1 MSTVNRNAAQPRQ
14 RKTVALLKGAV
25 ATRDVEDN
33 DVETGVGLSWRGVE
47 SRYACHVHED
57 FLQNAG
63 GTLPAP
69 WATADTSAS
78 GSPTLDYVDN
88 ADNGAYRLK
97 LAATDESEIIT
108 LYWGDDVFIEPTK
121 QPYFE
126 ARVTYT
132 NASPAAEEALVIG
145 LADAQN
151 DTLDSVAKSA
161 WFLLT
166 GANNNILYESDDA
179 TTNDDDNDSGV
190 DWVSGTAFVLG
201 IDFSN
206 LAAVAFYV
214 DGTLVGTTDMSA
226 LTGNLQPFV
235 QLQKSSGTTVPQ
247 IDIDYIDVDWMR

>member
-1 MSTVNRNAAQPRQ
+1 MSTIDRDASQPRH

-33 DVETGVGLSWRGVE
+33 DVASGVGLSWRGVE
-47 SRYACHVHED
+47 SRYAVHIHED
-57 FLQNAG
+57 FLQPSG

-69 WATADTSAS
+69 FATKDTSAA
-78 GSPTLDYVDN
+78 GAPTLDFVDD

-97 LAATDESEIIT
+97 LAADNESEIIT
-108 LYWGDDVFIEPTK
+108 LYWADDVFIEPTK

-151 DTLDSVAKSA
+151 DTLDTVAKAA

-166 GANNNILYESDDA
+166 GANNNILYESDDG
-179 TTNDDDNDSGV
+179 TTNDDDNDSGQ
-190 DWVSGTAFVLG
+190 DWTSGTAFVLG
-201 IDFSN
+201 ID
-206 LAAVAFYV
+206 LADLSAVKFYV
-214 DGTLVGTTDMSA
+214 DGALVGSTDMSA
-226 LTGNLQPFV
+226 LTGNLQPFI

-247 IDIDYIDVDWMR
+247 LDIDYIDVDWMR